1 MWWPVSVILAPRSWS
16 ENPVTGSSP
25 DWATEKFLASV
36 GYRVVTCLKT
46 LDKYQPIEYGHHQDI
61 SCRVDSWSSHAP
73 AVYSSKSPYWT
84 PGSSE
89 NGQEQTV
96 REMGALKDK
105 RRRK

>member
-1 MWWPVSVILAPRSWS
+1 MSVIPASRSWS

-25 DWATEKFLASV
+25 DWAREKFLASV

-46 LDKYQPIEYGHHQDI
+46 LDKCQPIEYGHHQDI
-61 SCRVDSWSSHAP
+61 SCRVGSWSSHAP
-73 AVYSSKSPYWT
+73 AVHSSKSPYWT

-89 NGQEQTV
+89 NGQEPTV